1 MTASPLQTNQA
12 ADIARLSD
20 ATLSDASELAA
31 LYERDY
37 LAWIEAT
44 LQRLSQQD
52 YEHLDWD
59 NLVEEIADMGR
70 SEKRRIE
77 SNLMIVL
84 VHLLKWQYQP
94 ERRSR
99 SWNASIVEHRIRVKK
114 NLKYSPSLK
123 PFIEEEFLDI
133 YDDAIKIAVA
143 ETQLR
148 LETFPIDCPYTIDQV
163 LDDSFL
169 PE

>member
-1 MTASPLQTNQA
+1 MQQTNVQHGNTV
-12 ADIARLSD
+12 DLS
-20 ATLSDASELAA
+20 A

-52 YEHLDWD
+52 YKSVDWE
-59 NLVEEIADMGR
+59 NLIEEIADIGR
-70 SEKRRIE
+70 SEKQRIE
-77 SNLMIVL
+77 SNLTVLL

-94 ERRSR
+94 KRRSR
-99 SWNASIVEHRIRVKK
+99 SWNTSIVEHRIRVKK

-123 PFIEEEFLDI
+123 PFIEEEFLDV
-133 YDDAIKIAVA
+133 YADAIKIAVS
-143 ETQLR
+143 ETQLP
-148 LETFPIDCPYTIDQV
+148 LETFPIDCPYTIAQV